1 MAAGP
6 VVRASVAG
14 TLPPTSL
21 PTITG
26 ADPLFGDVWVLVRTG
41 NSSVWSIVPTM
52 SAARGPEAK
61 TGTVEPV
68 WAWLPET
75 GAVP

>member
-1 MAAGP
+1 M
-6 VVRASVAG
+6 AG
-14 TLPPTSL
+14 TLPPTSA
-21 PTITG
+21 PTTTG
-26 ADPLFGDVWVLVRTG
+26 AEPPLGEVCVLVRIG

-68 WAWLPET
+68 WAWLPAT

>member
-1 MAAGP
+1 
-6 VVRASVAG
+6 VSDSVAG
-14 TLPPTSL
+14 TLPPTSP
-21 PTITG
+21 PTTTG
-26 ADPLFGDVWVLVRTG
+26 AEPAFGEVCVLVRIG
-41 NSSVWSIVPTM
+41 KSSVWSIVPMT

-68 WAWLPET
+68 WDWLPET